1 LKKLGCY
8 VNKAQQEAPNIKMA
22 LVEAP
27 MVEDSFASSIVVSEK
42 NTLGSC

>member
-1 LKKLGCY
+1 

-27 MVEDSFASSIVVSEK
+27 RVGDSFASSIVVSEK